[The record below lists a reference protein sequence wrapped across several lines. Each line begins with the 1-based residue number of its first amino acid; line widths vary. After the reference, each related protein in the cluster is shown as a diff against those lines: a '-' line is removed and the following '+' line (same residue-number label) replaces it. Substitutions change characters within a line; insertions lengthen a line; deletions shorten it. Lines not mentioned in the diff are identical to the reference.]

1 MVTNKIH
8 TAQGY
13 ITVVQEQ
20 RFRLV
25 TDSGQGL
32 LLTLAHDAPLDL
44 NDLQHFHDANMH
56 VIVEYEGESNLE
68 SGVAHW
74 VSATVAPNATV
85 APH

>member
-1 MVTNKIH
+1 MATNKIH

-32 LLTLAHDAPLDL
+32 LLTLAHDASLDSS
-44 NDLQHFHDANMH
+44 DLQRFHDADLH
-56 VIVEYEGESNLE
+56 VLVEYEGESNLE
-68 SGVAHW
+68 SGVARS
-74 VSATVAPNATV
+74 VKLNNRRSA
-85 APH
+85 